1 MAKNLFISRFLKSL
15 FRNLFFQQNDYF
27 VIFEK
32 FKNAEPVVRRSS
44 VKKLFL
50 EVSQNSQEK
59 TPVSES
65 FFNKVASLRT
75 ATLFKKRLWHRCFP
89 VNFAIFLRTP
99 FLTEQLR
106 WLLLKLSLSKS
117 LVVQRCIQNQAKY
130 LNFKL

>member
-32 FKNAEPVVRRSS
+32 FKNAEAVVRRSS

-50 EVSQNSQEK
+50 ELSQNSQEK

>member
-117 LVVQRCIQNQAKY
+117 LVVQRCIQN
-130 LNFKL
+130 